1 MQPVDLQP
9 VDAAAQTQRP
19 SDLFLIFAGANI
31 VATTLQIGAWIN
43 GLPVPNAMAIIAA
56 GAIAGAWLV
65 AAFLAPAGSAARV
78 GQRRFGDSLDMAR
91 QVVETIVDR
100 RELLVRILVVIVAV

>member
-31 VATTLQIGAWIN
+31 VATTLQIGTA
-43 GLPVPNAMAIIAA
+43 LPAMPT
-56 GAIAGAWLV
+56 WLALGV
-65 AAFLAPAGSAARV
+65 ALPAGV
-78 GQRRFGDSLDMAR
+78 FGF
-91 QVVETIVDR
+91 
-100 RELLVRILVVIVAV
+100 

>member
-1 MQPVDLQP
+1 MARMQSVELGAVADR
-9 VDAAAQTQRP
+9 DQTQRP
-19 SDLFLIFAGANI
+19 VDLFLIFAGANI

-65 AAFLAPAGSAARV
+65 ADV
-78 GQRRFGDSLDMAR
+78 TYDSGIR
-91 QVVETIVDR
+91 
-100 RELLVRILVVIVAV
+100 